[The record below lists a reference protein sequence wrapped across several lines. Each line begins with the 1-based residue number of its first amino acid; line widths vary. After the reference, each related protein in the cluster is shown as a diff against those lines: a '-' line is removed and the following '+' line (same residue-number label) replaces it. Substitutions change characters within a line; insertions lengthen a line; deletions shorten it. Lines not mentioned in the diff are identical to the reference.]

1 MASWQ
6 QASESLLTTSGKQ
19 KPAII
24 KSMKKHLLPLLLAGF
39 TLQSANAA
47 SYLIDD
53 FNSDTSANYTTFK
66 LLDQNAGTTNVSL
79 VISGGT
85 ASNTSSGTTG
95 AEQSLHLNT
104 TTISLAV
111 GESLVGITPT
121 VSGSGNDFGIVIAA
135 TPSSS
140 LGNPVAGDVR
150 NGTNFL
156 FISFRS
162 PTQLNS
168 RGFAGSEVSQ
178 AQAFGVDADS
188 LYIERTG
195 TNTFDFGYFTGLTK
209 TSMVARTVA
218 DGSVFN
224 RVGFYSDLRADGAG
238 YNGFDSLNVIPEP
251 SAALLGGLGLIGL
264 LRRRRA

>member
-1 MASWQ
+1 
-6 QASESLLTTSGKQ
+6 
-19 KPAII
+19 
-24 KSMKKHLLPLLLAGF
+24 MKRHLLPLLLAGF
-39 TLQSANAA
+39 TIQSANAA
-47 SYLIDD
+47 SYLIDN

-111 GESLVGITPT
+111 GESLVGFTPS

-140 LGNPVAGDVR
+140 LANLAAGDLR
-150 NGTNFL
+150 SGTNFL

-168 RGFAGSEVSQ
+168 RGFAGTEVSQ
-178 AQAFGVDADS
+178 SQAFSVDADS

-209 TSMVARTVA
+209 TSMVERTVA

-224 RVGFYSDLRADGAG
+224 RVGFYSDLRADGVG

>member
-1 MASWQ
+1 
-6 QASESLLTTSGKQ
+6 
-19 KPAII
+19 
-24 KSMKKHLLPLLLAGF
+24 MKKHLLPLLLAGF

-47 SYLIDD
+47 SYLIDNFD
-53 FNSDTSANYTTFK
+53 TDTSANYTTYK
-66 LLDQNAGTTNVSL
+66 LLDQGAGTTNVSL

-95 AEQSLHLNT
+95 AEQSLHLNN

-111 GESLVGITPT
+111 GESLVGFTPT
-121 VSGSGNDFGIVIAA
+121 VSGSGNDFGIVIAT

-150 NGTNFL
+150 SGMNFL

-168 RGFAGSEVSQ
+168 RGYAGGTIEVAQ
-178 AQAFGVDADS
+178 AQAFSVDPDS
-188 LYIERTG
+188 LYIERTD

-209 TSMVARTVA
+209 TSMVVRNVA

-224 RVGFYSDLRADGAG
+224 RVGFYSDLRADGVG

-251 SAALLGGLGLIGL
+251 SAALLGGLGLLDL